1 MLTVHKYTISQGNFK
16 VRLPLGA
23 KIISVHTQDNVIC
36 IWAEVETL
44 ASTTE
49 ERSFEVFG
57 TGHRMPETQ
66 YGQHRT
72 FLGTVFFPELVFHV
86 YELITE
92 EK

>member
-57 TGHRMPETQ
+57 LDIVCPRHSMANTGHFSGQ
-66 YGQHRT
+66 Y
-72 FLGTVFFPELVFHV
+72 FFPNLFFT
-86 YELITE
+86 YMN
-92 EK
+92 